1 MNPLETFCQ
10 TASDAALRDRLRDCE
25 MLSEDPEEAAT
36 VWSST
41 IRSELF
47 ARANVKRVHDNYRA
61 PPRPVLGA
69 CY

>member
-10 TASDAALRDRLRDCE
+10 TASDAELRKRLANLGVDGGDAE
-25 MLSEDPEEAAT
+25 
-36 VWSST
+36 VWAFA
-41 IRSELF
+41 IHSELH
-47 ARANVKRVHDNYRA
+47 ARANVKRVHDSYRA